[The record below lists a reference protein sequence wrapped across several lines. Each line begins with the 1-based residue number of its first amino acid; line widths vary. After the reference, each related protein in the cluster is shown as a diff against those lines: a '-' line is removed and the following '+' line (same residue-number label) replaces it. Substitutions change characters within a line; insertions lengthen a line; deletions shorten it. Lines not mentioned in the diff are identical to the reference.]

1 VSRSQEMAHIARQA
15 DGSYSANWGVHV
27 LKSAF
32 QPIFAFSE
40 GKLRAAA
47 YEGLIRPFREGKP
60 ASPGAFFSSIPAG
73 EQGAV
78 ESVARSLHLLNAAA
92 CIDRS
97 AFIFVNFDPRH
108 FNGALSIHKAL
119 TTMREALGEAR
130 DVLAPERIVCEIT
143 EQKTLTESSLLDFV
157 KALRNAGYRVAVDDY
172 GAEDSDMRRIQAL
185 RPDVVKF
192 DSAWVTRLM
201 GSAPGIA
208 LLNEMVR
215 QFTDMGTLTIFEGI
229 EQGWQLDIAEKAGVS
244 MVQGFVLAKP
254 ELAPT
259 SFGVFSAVEPF
270 GNSAPERSA
279 PETAAPAT
287 PMQSSE
293 PDIPVAPNRR
303 MEARPLRPTR
313 VFGKRTG

>member
-1 VSRSQEMAHIARQA
+1 MSRSEEMAHIARQA

-60 ASPGAFFSSIPAG
+60 VSPGAFFSAIPKD
-73 EQGAV
+73 EQGVV

-108 FNGALSIHKAL
+108 FDGALSIHKAL
-119 TTMREALGEAR
+119 TTMREALGEAGN
-130 DVLAPERIVCEIT
+130 VLAPERIVCEIT

-157 KALRNAGYRVAVDDY
+157 KALRNGGYRVAVDDY

-192 DSAWVTRLM
+192 DSAWVNRLM
-201 GSAPGIA
+201 ESDPGVK

-215 QFTDMGTLTIFEGI
+215 QFTALGTLTIFEGI
-229 EQGWQLDIAEKAGVS
+229 EQHWQLDLAEKAGVS

-259 SFGVFSAVEPF
+259 SFGVFSTATRSTADMADQP
-270 GNSAPERSA
+270 APPPAARTGA
-279 PETAAPAT
+279 GPDVTPE
-287 PMQSSE
+287 
-293 PDIPVAPNRR
+293 IPVAPNRR
-303 MEARPLRPTR
+303 TEARPLRPAR